1 MNKQGHNFVELH
13 GRSIVIRSQVILFER
28 CSNITLCFMTG
39 GKRRDYSCLV
49 VLNQEL
55 NDFGEKSGIIRA
67 EPRAS
72 VGLVFVFIGNIS
84 EMLFAV
90 VCIVY

>member
-13 GRSIVIRSQVILFER
+13 GRSIVIRSQVILFGKLYR
-28 CSNITLCFMTG
+28 NIMLCFMSG

-49 VLNQEL
+49 VLDQEL

-67 EPRAS
+67 EPGAS
-72 VGLVFVFIGNIS
+72 VGLVFVFIEKHSYVIG
-84 EMLFAV
+84 LP
-90 VCIVY
+90 